1 MERAHGQRALDSGLE
16 IKKLPL
22 KKYKG
27 SQVNNQ
33 LTKQL
38 TNQATKQLKKIIF
51 FQRTSLLVHQYFF
64 QQFLQPDSQFF
75 DLL

>member
-38 TNQATKQLKKIIF
+38 TNQATKQLSNWKKLF
-51 FQRTSLLVHQYFF
+51 FPRGLLY
-64 QQFLQPDSQFF
+64 
-75 DLL
+75 

>member
-38 TNQATKQLKKIIF
+38 TNQATKQL
-51 FQRTSLLVHQYFF
+51 SN
-64 QQFLQPDSQFF
+64 
-75 DLL
+75 